1 MEIGKGCVNAP
12 APAGN
17 AMTTPSTV
25 QVLQTKLSRAAKQ
38 SLDRRF
44 GALYDK
50 IYRRDVL
57 KEAWKRVRA
66 NKGAPGIDE
75 QDFEWIE
82 QVHGVRK
89 FLDALRR
96 DLKRQRYRPKP
107 VKRCWIEK
115 PGKPDKRPL
124 GIPVIRDRVVQTA
137 CKLVIEPIY
146 ETNFLACSYGF
157 RPKRSAKMAILTIQ
171 RAITHA
177 KQTVIVDCDIRGFF
191 DNVDHTILL
200 HLVRRRI
207 SDPRMLKLIGGWLRA
222 GVMEDG
228 KYTPPDGTGTP
239 QGGVISPLLANV
251 YLHSLDKMFK
261 ESDLSGTWVRYADDI
276 VIAAWGGGQH
286 ILKRLRQM
294 LGRLKL
300 ELSEAKTRVVKS
312 EDGFDFLGVHFKLC
326 PITRP
331 GKRLEKACR
340 VWPSNRSM
348 QRIRQKVKD
357 RIGRRYSKSLEEMIE
372 ELNPVLRGWHN
383 YHKAVD
389 PYPRRLLI
397 LNRFVWNRL
406 RIFLK
411 RKHNDPTRS
420 AWRLR
425 GGLPASLGLYQF
437 A

>member
-1 MEIGKGCVNAP
+1 MSEKVQALQ
-12 APAGN
+12 
-17 AMTTPSTV
+17 ST
-25 QVLQTKLSRAAKQ
+25 LSRAAKQ
-38 SLDRRF
+38 SLDRKF

-50 IYRRDVL
+50 IYRGDVL
-57 KEAWKRVRA
+57 REAWKRVRA
-66 NKGAPGIDE
+66 NEGAPGVDE
-75 QDFEWIE
+75 QDFGWIE
-82 QVHGVRK
+82 QEYGVGR
-89 FLDALRR
+89 FLDAIRR
-96 DLKRQRYRPKP
+96 DLKRQRYRPRP
-107 VKRCWIEK
+107 VKRCWIDK

-124 GIPVIRDRVVQTA
+124 GIPVIRDRVIQMA
-137 CKLVIEPIY
+137 CKLVIEPIF

-157 RPKRSAKMAILTIQ
+157 RPRRSAKMAILAIQ

-177 KQTVIVDCDIRGFF
+177 KQTVIVDCDIRAFF
-191 DNVDHTILL
+191 DQVDHRILQN
-200 HLVRRRI
+200 LVRRRI
-207 SDPRMLKLIGGWLRA
+207 SDPRVLKLIGGWLKA

-228 KYTPPDGTGTP
+228 TYTPPDEIGTP

-300 ELSEAKTRVVKS
+300 ELSEEKTRVVKA

-326 PITRP
+326 PITRT
-331 GKRLEKACR
+331 GKKLEKVCR
-340 VWPSNRSM
+340 VWPSDRSLR
-348 QRIRQKVKD
+348 RIREKVRTK
-357 RIGRRYSKSLEEMIE
+357 IGRHYSKSLEEMIA

-389 PYPRRLLI
+389 PYPRRI
-397 LNRFVWNRL
+397 LNLNRYVWDRL
-406 RIFLK
+406 RIFLR
-411 RKHNDPTRS
+411 RKYNDDTRGCR
-420 AWRLR
+420 RLR
-425 GGLPASLGLYQF
+425 GGLLASLGLYQF

>member
-1 MEIGKGCVNAP
+1 MNTSRK
-12 APAGN
+12 
-17 AMTTPSTV
+17 V
-25 QVLQTKLSRAAKQ
+25 QVLQSKLSRAAKQ

-66 NKGAPGIDE
+66 NKGAPGVDE

-82 QVHGVRK
+82 QELGIRS
-89 FLDALRR
+89 FLEEIRR
-96 DLKRQRYRPKP
+96 ELKSQRYRPKP
-107 VKRCWIEK
+107 VKRCWIDK
-115 PGKPDKRPL
+115 PGKPEKRPL
-124 GIPVIRDRVVQTA
+124 GIPVIRDRVTQMA
-137 CKLVIEPIY
+137 CKLVIEPIF
-146 ETNFLACSYGF
+146 ETNFLACSYGY

-171 RAITHA
+171 RAISHA
-177 KQTVIVDCDIRGFF
+177 RQTVIVDCDIRGFF
-191 DNVDHTILL
+191 DNVDHRILL
-200 HLVRRRI
+200 NLVRRRI
-207 SDPRMLKLIGGWLRA
+207 SDPRVLKLIGGWLKA

-228 KYTPPDGTGTP
+228 TYTPPDVIGTP

-300 ELSEAKTRVVKS
+300 ELSEEKTRVVKA

-326 PITRP
+326 PVTSP
-331 GKRLEKACR
+331 GKKLEQVCR
-340 VWPSNRSM
+340 VWPSDRSM
-348 QRIRQKVKD
+348 KRIREKIRTK
-357 RIGRRYSKSLEEMIE
+357 IGRRYSKSLEEMIE

-389 PYPRRLLI
+389 PYPRRI
-397 LNRFVWNRL
+397 LNLNRYVWDRL
-406 RIFLK
+406 RIFLR
-411 RKHNDPTRS
+411 RKHNDDTRGCR
-420 AWRLR
+420 RLR
-425 GGLPASLGLYQF
+425 GGLLTSLGLYQF

>member
-1 MEIGKGCVNAP
+1 MN
-12 APAGN
+12 
-17 AMTTPSTV
+17 TSRRV
-25 QVLQTKLSRAAKQ
+25 QALQSKLSRAAKQ

-57 KEAWKRVRA
+57 REAWKRVRA

-75 QDFEWIE
+75 QDLEWIE
-82 QVHGVRK
+82 REHGVRR
-89 FLDALRR
+89 FLGEIRGE
-96 DLKRQRYRPKP
+96 LKSQSYRPKP
-107 VKRCWIEK
+107 VRRCWIDK
-115 PGKPDKRPL
+115 PGKPEKRPL
-124 GIPVIRDRVVQTA
+124 GIPVIRDRVIQMA
-137 CKLVIEPIY
+137 CKLVIEPIF
-146 ETNFLACSYGF
+146 EVNFLACSYGY
-157 RPKRSAKMAILTIQ
+157 RPKRSARMAILNIQ

-177 KQTVIVDCDIRGFF
+177 KQTVIIDCDIKGFF
-191 DNVDHTILL
+191 DNVNHDILL
-200 HLVRRRI
+200 RLVCRRI
-207 SDPRMLKLIGGWLRA
+207 SDTRVLKLLRGWLRA

-228 KYTPPDGTGTP
+228 KYTPTDESGTP

-300 ELSEAKTRVVKS
+300 ALSEEKTRVVKA

-326 PITRP
+326 PVTTP
-331 GKRLEKACR
+331 GKKLEKVCR
-340 VWPSNRSM
+340 VWPSDRSM
-348 QRIRQKVKD
+348 KRIREKVRTK
-357 RIGRRYSKSLEEMIE
+357 IGRRYSKSLEEMID

-389 PYPRRLLI
+389 PYPRRLLN
-397 LNRFVWNRL
+397 LNRYVRDRL
-406 RIFLK
+406 RIFLR
-411 RKHNDPTRS
+411 RKYNDDTRS
-420 AWRLR
+420 YRRLR
-425 GGLPASLGLYQF
+425 GGLLASLGLYQF

>member
-1 MEIGKGCVNAP
+1 MRRPRG
-12 APAGN
+12 GN
-17 AMTTPSTV
+17 AMNTSRKV
-25 QVLQTKLSRAAKQ
+25 QVLQSKLSRAAKQ

-57 KEAWKRVRA
+57 REAWKRVRA
-66 NKGAPGIDE
+66 NKGAPGVDE

-82 QVHGVRK
+82 RECGVGE
-89 FLDALRR
+89 FLGEIRR
-96 DLKRQRYRPKP
+96 ELKRQRYRPKP

-137 CKLVIEPIY
+137 CKLVIEPIF
-146 ETNFLACSYGF
+146 ETNFMACSYGF
-157 RPKRSAKMAILTIQ
+157 RPKRSAKKAILAIQ

-177 KQTVIVDCDIRGFF
+177 EQTVIIDCDIRGFF
-191 DNVDHTILL
+191 DNVDHRILL
-200 HLVRRRI
+200 GLVRRRI
-207 SDPRMLKLIGGWLRA
+207 SDPRVLKLIGGWLRA

-228 KYTPPDGTGTP
+228 KYRPPDETGTP

-276 VIAAWGGGQH
+276 VIAAWGGGRH

-300 ELSEAKTRVVKS
+300 ELSEGKSRVVKA

-326 PITRP
+326 PITAP
-331 GKRLEKACR
+331 GKKLEKACR
-340 VWPSNRSM
+340 VWPSDRSM
-348 QRIRQKVKD
+348 KRIREKIRTK
-357 RIGRRYSKSLEEMIE
+357 IGRRYSKSLEEIIE

-389 PYPRRLLI
+389 PNPCRILKLNGYVRDRLC
-397 LNRFVWNRL
+397 
-406 RIFLK
+406 IFLR
-411 RKHNDPTRS
+411 RKYSDDVRS
-420 AWRLR
+420 YGRLR
-425 GGLPASLGLYQF
+425 GGLLASLGLYQL

>member
-1 MEIGKGCVNAP
+1 MRRPRG
-12 APAGN
+12 GN
-17 AMTTPSTV
+17 AMNTSGKV
-25 QVLQTKLSRAAKQ
+25 QVLQSKLSRAAKQ

-57 KEAWKRVRA
+57 RESWKRVRA
-66 NKGAPGIDE
+66 NKGAPGVDE

-82 QVHGVRK
+82 QECGVGR
-89 FLDALRR
+89 FLDEIRQE
-96 DLKRQRYRPKP
+96 LKRQRYRPKP
-107 VKRCWIEK
+107 VKRCWIDK

-124 GIPVIRDRVVQTA
+124 GIPVIRDRVVQMA
-137 CKLVIEPIY
+137 CKLVIEPIF

-191 DNVDHTILL
+191 DNVDHRILL
-200 HLVRRRI
+200 NLVRRRI
-207 SDPRMLKLIGGWLRA
+207 SDPRVLKLIRGWLKA

-228 KYTPPDGTGTP
+228 KYTAPDEIGTP

-286 ILKRLRQM
+286 ILKELRRM
-294 LGRLKL
+294 LARLKL
-300 ELSEAKTRVVKS
+300 ELSEEKTRMVKA
-312 EDGFDFLGVHFKLC
+312 EDGLDFLGVHFKLC
-326 PITRP
+326 PVTSI
-331 GKRLEKACR
+331 GKKLDMVCR
-340 VWPSNRSM
+340 VWPSDRSM
-348 QRIRQKVKD
+348 KRIREKIKMK
-357 RIGRRYSKSLEEMIE
+357 IGRRYSKSLEEMIA

-389 PYPRRLLI
+389 PYPRRI
-397 LNRFVWNRL
+397 QNLNRYVWDRL
-406 RIFLK
+406 RIFLR
-411 RKHNDPTRS
+411 RKYNDDTRS
-420 AWRLR
+420 CRRLR
-425 GGLPASLGLYQF
+425 GGLLPSLGLYQF

>member
-1 MEIGKGCVNAP
+1 MENREGYVNAP
-12 APAGN
+12 AGVGN
-17 AMTTPSTV
+17 AMNTSRKV
-25 QVLQTKLSRAAKQ
+25 QVLQFKLSRAAKR

-57 KEAWKRVRA
+57 REAWKRVRA

-82 QVHGVRK
+82 RELGIRG
-89 FLDALRR
+89 FLEEIRGE
-96 DLKRQRYRPKP
+96 LKRQRYRPKP

-124 GIPVIRDRVVQTA
+124 GIPVIRDRVVQAA
-137 CKLVIEPIY
+137 CKLVIEPIF

-157 RPKRSAKMAILTIQ
+157 RPKRSAKQAILAIQ
-171 RAITHA
+171 RAVTHA
-177 KQTVIVDCDIRGFF
+177 KQTVIIDCDIRGFF
-191 DNVDHTILL
+191 DNVDHRIMLK
-200 HLVRRRI
+200 LVQRRI
-207 SDPRMLKLIGGWLRA
+207 SDPRVLKLIRGWLKA
-222 GVMEDG
+222 GVMADG
-228 KYTPPDGTGTP
+228 AYTPPDGIGTP
-239 QGGVISPLLANV
+239 QGGVISPLLANI

-300 ELSEAKTRVVKS
+300 ELSEEKTRVVKA
-312 EDGFDFLGVHFKLC
+312 EEGFDFLGVHFKLC
-326 PITRP
+326 PITSP
-331 GKRLEKACR
+331 GKKLEQVCR
-340 VWPSNRSM
+340 VWPSDRSM
-348 QRIRQKVKD
+348 KRIREKVRTKV
-357 RIGRRYSKSLEEMIE
+357 GRRYSRSLEEMIA

-389 PYPRRLLI
+389 PTPRRFRSLD
-397 LNRFVWNRL
+397 RFVWDRL
-406 RIFLK
+406 RIFLR
-411 RKHNDPTRS
+411 RKHNDDTRGHR
-420 AWRLR
+420 RLR
-425 GGLPASLGLYQF
+425 GGLLTSLGLYQF